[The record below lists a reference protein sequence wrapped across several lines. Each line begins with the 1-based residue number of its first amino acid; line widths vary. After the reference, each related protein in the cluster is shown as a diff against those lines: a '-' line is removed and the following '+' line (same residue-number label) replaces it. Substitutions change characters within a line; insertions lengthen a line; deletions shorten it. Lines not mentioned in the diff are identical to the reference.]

1 MINAVVP
8 RLHKERV
15 AGNSHDHI
23 QVLDRAQRGHVEG
36 IVLDHGE
43 TGIDAAPGG
52 HDRDHDGAHGG
63 RGQIKDK
70 DAGATLSF
78 VELSKT
84 LFQAA
89 SKPGETRKAM
99 SPYVCLR
106 RRRCSH
112 KAASDFGRGN
122 TIRKTY
128 S

>member
-1 MINAVVP
+1 MP
-8 RLHKERV
+8 LSER
-15 AGNSHDHI
+15 GRK
-23 QVLDRAQRGHVEG
+23 RAHGG
-36 IVLDHGE
+36 LGYDHGE

-63 RGQIKDK
+63 RGQIKD
-70 DAGATLSF
+70 AGATLSF

-89 SKPGETRKAM
+89 SKPGEGRKAM
-99 SPYVCLR
+99 PLYVCLR

-122 TIRKTY
+122 KTRMTY
-128 S
+128 L